1 MDETTFLVALID
13 PSNYSDDG
21 ATVSTINGASYSSTN
36 SWAASALTVLGSSW
50 ATLVSTPNVVDIRNM
65 NKNKAMRYDLSSGD
79 IIIVYESGQT
89 IEYPTISWDVRNED
103 YNMTI
108 SVRTLQDERGAS
120 DANFARSRLENLY
133 KVLRHRLEQ
142 NRKGVTITL
151 SDGESLK
158 MNQVFVGNRTES
170 NDRNKRLFGYKLT
183 ADMKKYA
190 VTIP

>member
-1 MDETTFLVALID
+1 MDETTYLVALID
-13 PSNYSDDG
+13 PSGYSDDG
-21 ATVSTINGASYSSTN
+21 ATVSTINGASFSSTN
-36 SWAASALTVLGSSW
+36 SWSYSANAVLGSSW
-50 ATLVSTPNVVDIRNM
+50 ASLVGTPNVVDIRNM

-79 IIIVYESGQT
+79 LIIIYETGQT
-89 IEYPTISWDVRNED
+89 VEYPTISWDVRNEN

-108 SVRTLQDERGAS
+108 SIRTLQDERGAS

-133 KVLRHRLEQ
+133 KVLRHRIEQ
-142 NRKGVTITL
+142 NRKGATVTL

-158 MNQVFVGNRTES
+158 MNQLFIGNRTES

>member
-13 PSNYSDDG
+13 PSGYSDDG

-36 SWAASALTVLGSSW
+36 SWSYSATQVLGGSW
-50 ATLVSTPNVVDIRNM
+50 ASLVGTPNVVDIRNM

-89 IEYPTISWDVRNED
+89 LEYPTISWDVRHEF

-108 SVRTLQDERGAS
+108 SIRTLQDERGVS

-142 NRKGVTITL
+142 NRKGVTVTL
-151 SDGESLK
+151 SDGESTK
-158 MNQVFVGNRTES
+158 FNQLFIGNRTES

-190 VTIP
+190 VALP

>member
-1 MDETTFLVALID
+1 MDETTYLVALID
-13 PSNYSDDG
+13 PSGYSDDG
-21 ATVSTINGASYSSTN
+21 ATVSTINGASFSSTN
-36 SWAASALTVLGSSW
+36 SWSYSANAVLGSSW
-50 ATLVSTPNVVDIRNM
+50 ASLVGTPNVVDIRNM

-79 IIIVYESGQT
+79 LIIIYETGQT
-89 IEYPTISWDVRNED
+89 VEYPTISWDVRNEN

-108 SVRTLQDERGAS
+108 SIRTLQDERGAS

-133 KVLRHRLEQ
+133 KVLRHRIEQ
-142 NRKGVTITL
+142 NRKGATVTL

-158 MNQVFVGNRTES
+158 MTES

-190 VTIP
+190 VSIP

>member
-1 MDETTFLVALID
+1 MDETTFLVALLD
-13 PSNYSDDG
+13 PAGYSDDG
-21 ATVSTINGASYSSTN
+21 ATVSTINGASFSSTN
-36 SWAASALTVLGSSW
+36 TWAKSAETVLGGSW
-50 ATLVSTPNVVDIRNM
+50 ATLVGTPNVVDIRNM
-65 NKNKAMRYDLSSGD
+65 TKNRAMRYDLSSGD
-79 IIIVYESGQT
+79 LIVVYETGQT
-89 IEYPTISWDVRNED
+89 IDYPTISWDVRNEN

-108 SVRTLQDERGAS
+108 SIRTLQDERGAA

-133 KVLRHRLEQ
+133 KVLRHRIEH
-142 NRKGVTITL
+142 NRKGVTIAL

-158 MNQVFVGNRTES
+158 MNQLFVGNRTES

>member
-1 MDETTFLVALID
+1 MDETTYLVALID
-13 PSNYSDDG
+13 PSGYSDDG
-21 ATVSTINGASYSSTN
+21 ATVSSINGAAFSSTN
-36 SWAASALTVLGSSW
+36 TWAKSAETVLGGSW
-50 ATLVSTPNVVDIRNM
+50 ATLVGTPTVVDIRNM
-65 NKNKAMRYDLSSGD
+65 TKNKAMRYDLSSGD

-89 IEYPTISWDVRNED
+89 LEYPTISWDVRNEN

-108 SVRTLQDERGAS
+108 DIRTLQDERGAS
-120 DANFARSRLENLY
+120 DANFGRGRLENLY

-142 NRKGVTITL
+142 NRKGATITL

-158 MNQVFVGNRTES
+158 MNQLFVGNRTES
-170 NDRNKRLFGYKLT
+170 NNRNKRLFGYKLT